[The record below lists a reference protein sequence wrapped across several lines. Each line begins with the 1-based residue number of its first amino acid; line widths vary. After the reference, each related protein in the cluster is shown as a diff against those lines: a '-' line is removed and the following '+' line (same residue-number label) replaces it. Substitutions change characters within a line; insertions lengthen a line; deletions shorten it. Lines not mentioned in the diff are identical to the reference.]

1 MAAEPTDCSSVDRF
15 SWGGGGVKS
24 NSFWGKKGGG
34 FLLLTGVVN
43 QNASILASPDLV
55 PPDFRIAA
63 SPVNKKKDTKELI

>member
-1 MAAEPTDCSSVDRF
+1 MATEPTDCPSGIKKWTDF
-15 SWGGGGVKS
+15 PQGGIK
-24 NSFWGKKGGG
+24 GKKKKKGEKI

-63 SPVNKKKDTKELI
+63 SPVKKK